1 VIIWDKNFGND
12 RKKESVEAPF
22 SVPEGAETV
31 IVEIEDTSAKT
42 VETNFWASKGFSSK

>member
-22 SVPEGAETV
+22 SVPENTETV
-31 IVEIEDTSAKT
+31 IVEIEDAPEPVAEKASAG
-42 VETNFWASKGFSSK
+42 KGFGW